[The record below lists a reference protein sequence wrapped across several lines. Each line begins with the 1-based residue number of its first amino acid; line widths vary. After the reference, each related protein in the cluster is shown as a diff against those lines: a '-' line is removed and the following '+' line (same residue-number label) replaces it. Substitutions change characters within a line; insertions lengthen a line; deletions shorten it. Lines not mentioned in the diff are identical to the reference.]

1 MHILNIIEKKKQG
14 QSLTESEIRFFV
26 EGYTKK
32 EIPDYQAAALLM
44 AIYFQGMTDLESTQL
59 ALAMRD
65 SGDIFDLSSIEG
77 IKVDKHST
85 GGVGDK
91 VTLILAPLL
100 ASLGA
105 KVAKMSGRGLGHTG
119 GTIDKL
125 EAISGYQVELDYETF
140 LNQVQSI
147 GVAVVG
153 QSGNITPA
161 DKVIYAL
168 RDVTAT
174 VDSMPLI
181 ASSIMSKKLAS
192 GSDCICLD
200 VKVGD
205 GAFMKT
211 VADATK
217 LARLMVSIGTL
228 AGKKVTALLT
238 SMQEPLG
245 HKIGNGLEVYEAL
258 ETLKGQGPKD
268 LEEVTLKIGAY
279 LLMDAKIAKDVNE
292 AYRMQERALHDGTAL
307 KKFYEMVEA
316 QKGDVSF
323 LDQPE
328 KLISNLKTDVL
339 ASKNGYIEQIGAK
352 KLGDAC
358 ILLGAG
364 RLSKTDQLDLK
375 VGIDL
380 KKKVGDY
387 VTKGDVI
394 ATIYYGEKGYQEAI
408 NYVKDAIFIGDKKVV
423 KTLIYDVVS
432 A

>member
-339 ASKNGYIEQIGAK
+339 ASKK
-352 KLGDAC
+352 WLH
-358 ILLGAG
+358 
-364 RLSKTDQLDLK
+364 
-375 VGIDL
+375 
-380 KKKVGDY
+380 
-387 VTKGDVI
+387 
-394 ATIYYGEKGYQEAI
+394 
-408 NYVKDAIFIGDKKVV
+408 
-423 KTLIYDVVS
+423 
-432 A
+432 